1 MDSVSNENHCKFCG
15 IDFLFN
21 KMTNRAI
28 KKHINECKRN
38 RELEERPKS
47 CPKCKHEFPLE
58 TAQDRQKW
66 NFKNIQSHISG
77 CGKDKTKKPI
87 NYFIILIVIKYI
99 FTEKS

>member
-1 MDSVSNENHCKFCG
+1 M
-15 IDFLFN
+15 
-21 KMTNRAI
+21 
-28 KKHINECKRN
+28 
-38 RELEERPKS
+38 
-47 CPKCKHEFPLE
+47 E

-87 NYFIILIVIKYI
+87 NYFIILIAIKYI